1 MKSIKSLFWSL
12 GVTACAVLLLI
23 VAAQAASA
31 VEPLSQ
37 KTKPEVSAS
46 YGNTLVTAQKAT
58 HQVFSHKKHIIG
70 VGLDCDACH
79 PDIFQKKRGAARAAG
94 DFNMKSLEKGKYC
107 GACHNGDE
115 AFGVTDKKDCI
126 TCHGSNM
133 QPPAKIVWKK
143 PNKAA
148 FDHKAHVEDIGL
160 ECADCH
166 DKIFTMK
173 IGAAEAKGN
182 FTMASFKKGKYCG
195 ACHNGDDAF
204 DAQTQCDSCHFV
216 PTKRI
221 VFTKPVKTVVFDHK
235 IHVDKA
241 KILCETCHKDVFV
254 MGSGVLSGVETFRSD
269 DPIAKKKHL
278 EELHEKLCGTCHN
291 SDQAF
296 GFQTR
301 CTVCHIGV
309 KGLKLM
315 KAGTGK
321 SDSPEQAGHRERP
334 DAIVTLKSSNGSSA
348 TRLQGYIYEEI
359 R

>member
-1 MKSIKSLFWSL
+1 MKPIKSLFWSL
-12 GVTACAVLLLI
+12 GVAACAAVLLS
-23 VAAQAASA
+23 VVVQAASEA
-31 VEPLSQ
+31 APPSQ

-46 YGNTLVTAQKAT
+46 YGNTQVIARKEP

-70 VGLDCDACH
+70 VGLDCDSCH
-79 PDIFQKKRGAARAAG
+79 PAIFKKKRGTAKAAG

-107 GACHNGDE
+107 GVCHNGDE
-115 AFGVTDKKDCI
+115 AFGVTDKKNCV

-133 QPPAKIVWKK
+133 QPPEKIVWKK
-143 PNKAA
+143 PNKAK
-148 FDHKAHVEDIGL
+148 FDHQAHVEDVGL

-173 IGAAEAKGN
+173 IGAAAANGD
-182 FTMASFKKGKYCG
+182 FTMAAFKKGKYCG

-235 IHVDKA
+235 IHVDKG

-254 MGSGVLSGVETFRSD
+254 MGSGVLSGLETFRSD

-315 KAGTGK
+315 KAGTEK
-321 SDSPEQAGHRERP
+321 SDSSEQAGH
-334 DAIVTLKSSNGSSA
+334 
-348 TRLQGYIYEEI
+348 
-359 R
+359 

>member
-1 MKSIKSLFWSL
+1 MKFNKSLFWCL
-12 GVTACAVLLLI
+12 GTAACVGLLMT
-23 VAAQAASA
+23 VVGRAASA
-31 VEPLSQ
+31 ETSTQMKKQRNGELTEQ
-37 KTKPEVSAS
+37 
-46 YGNTLVTAQKAT
+46 YGNTQVIFHKAT
-58 HQVFSHKKHIIG
+58 YQLFSHKKHVIG

-79 PDIFQKKRGAARAAG
+79 PDIFHKKRGAARAAG
-94 DFNMKSLEKGKYC
+94 DYNMQSLEKGKYC

-133 QPPAKIVWKK
+133 QPPTKIVWKK

-148 FDHKAHVEDIGL
+148 FDHKAHIEDVGL
-160 ECADCH
+160 ECNDCH
-166 DKIFTMK
+166 YKIFSMK
-173 IGAAEAKGN
+173 IGAAQANGD

-195 ACHNGDDAF
+195 ACHNGDEAF
-204 DAQTQCDSCHFV
+204 DAQSRCDSCHFV
-216 PTKRI
+216 PTKKI

-235 IHVDKA
+235 IHVGKG

-254 MGSGVLSGVETFRSD
+254 MGSGVLAGLETFRSD
-269 DPIAKKKHL
+269 DPVAKRKHL

-315 KAGTGK
+315 QTGPGNGKALSGA
-321 SDSPEQAGHRERP
+321 DR
-334 DAIVTLKSSNGSSA
+334 
-348 TRLQGYIYEEI
+348 
-359 R
+359 

>member
-1 MKSIKSLFWSL
+1 MSMKFTKSLLWCL
-12 GVTACAVLLLI
+12 GAAAGVGLLSM
-23 VAAQAASA
+23 VVPQ
-31 VEPLSQ
+31 
-37 KTKPEVSAS
+37 TVSAKTTMPVQKQGNGELTEY
-46 YGNTLVTAQKAT
+46 YGNTEVIVHKPI

-70 VGLDCDACH
+70 VGLDCDSCH
-79 PDIFQKKRGAARAAG
+79 PDIFKKKRGTAKAAG
-94 DFNMKSLEKGKYC
+94 DFTMKSLEKGKYC
-107 GACHNGDE
+107 GVCHNGDE

-133 QPPAKIVWKK
+133 QPPEKVVWKK

-173 IGAAEAKGN
+173 IGAAAAHGD

-221 VFTKPVKTVVFDHK
+221 IFTKPVKTVVFDHK
-235 IHVDKA
+235 IHVGKA

-254 MGSGVLSGVETFRSD
+254 MGSGVLSGLETFRSD
-269 DPIAKKKHL
+269 DPVAKRKHL

-315 KAGTGK
+315 KAGAEK
-321 SDSPEQAGHRERP
+321 SDSPEQDGH
-334 DAIVTLKSSNGSSA
+334 
-348 TRLQGYIYEEI
+348 
-359 R
+359 